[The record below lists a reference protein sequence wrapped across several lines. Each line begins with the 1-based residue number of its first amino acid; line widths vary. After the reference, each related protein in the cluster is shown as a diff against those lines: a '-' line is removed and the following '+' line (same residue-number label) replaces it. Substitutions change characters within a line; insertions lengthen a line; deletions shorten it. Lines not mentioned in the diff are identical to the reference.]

1 MRRNPCLT
9 LLESTTYNLGI
20 RPSAD
25 FTAFMS
31 GPENAHRDE
40 LLRKHHEGV
49 QYFMSKNLK
58 IRAMVFVLALALAV
72 SGKVLAQGAPAGA
85 PAGKIAIVNI
95 QEAIANTNEGK
106 KELDALQQKFTPKQN
121 ELKSQNDEVEG
132 LKKKLQTDSD
142 KLSEDTRNT
151 RVKEIEVKQKALQ
164 RNFEDA
170 QNEFQQAEQEVVN
183 RLGKKMLDVLEKYAK
198 NNGYAMVLDV
208 SNPQTPVLY
217 ASPGANITKEL
228 VDAYNSEVPVA
239 APATKPAASNPR
251 PAGTTARPPA
261 GTAPTPKKP

>member
-1 MRRNPCLT
+1 L
-9 LLESTTYNLGI
+9 
-20 RPSAD
+20 
-25 FTAFMS
+25 S

-40 LLRKHHEGV
+40 LLRKNHEGV
-49 QYFMSKNLK
+49 QYFMSKNLN
-58 IRAMVFVLALALAV
+58 IRAMVFALALALAV
-72 SGKVLAQGAPAGA
+72 SGRAVAQGAPANA
-85 PAGKIAIVNI
+85 AAGSKVAIVNI

-106 KELDALQQKFTPKQN
+106 KELEALQQKFTPKQN
-121 ELKSQNDEVEG
+121 ELKTENDEVEG
-132 LKKKLQTDSD
+132 LKKKLQADSD
-142 KLSEDTRNT
+142 KLSDDTRNT

-183 RLGKKMLDVLEKYAK
+183 RLGKKMMDVLEKYAK

-228 VDAYNSEVPVA
+228 VDAYNAEAPVA
-239 APATKPAASNPR
+239 APATKPAASNPPR